1 MALNLYL
8 NTAASDPANAVVRS
22 EVALEPQTMP
32 TLVYCDQVQVNL
44 YLADGTGSFD
54 SRSGAAGYSIRV
66 GIGPTNAAPSS
77 GTFTLTLD
85 GDTTSALSYGASAAT
100 VQSALNAL
108 ASVISAGGVTVT
120 GSAPIYRISFV
131 TAGARSLLTADATSL
146 TPTSEITVGRIQ
158 TGDGSKIDVQSVRM
172 VRSPVVY
179 QTTWNQITNGWSG
192 WLDLATYELG
202 LLLGSDAS
210 LQTDFEVEITDG
222 SGNRTTL
229 AKPQITIRGEVVDAN
244 PTTPVAPEEYPT
256 NSEAVSR
263 FVNNKSAFNLLTGGT
278 PTALDSLETVD
289 LAYGTMV
296 AVIAGASQL
305 YIYRL
310 ENLTTATS
318 SPNFVRPVDYAE
330 TTNEKVWQLFKA
342 LPYAH
347 ASTHANG
354 GTDEINVAGL
364 SGELAD
370 PQPPKTHAAS
380 HTAGNTDPIQLD
392 DLAAPDDNTDLDVS
406 TSAHGLCPKA
416 PNDSSQFLDGTGAWS
431 TPTIAAQEVDGT
443 VTVMGEVYDYIH
455 REQTVMMYGK
465 TTNAVPMVL
474 TGAVNAWGTFPD
486 SNGISYRPGGTVVFD
501 ILVSARNTGPGT
513 QESAAWRFTGVMR
526 IQNSVGT
533 LTASIVQATKDP
545 LYTDNASLNCDVYTD
560 GTKSLGVQVTGVST
574 ANKYCIWTARVSYVV
589 AAGDSTHVA

>member
-131 TAGARSLLTADATSL
+131 TAGARSLITADATSL

-179 QTTWNQITNGWSG
+179 QTTWNRITNGWSG

-244 PTTPVAPEEYPT
+244 PTTPLAPDEDF
-256 NSEAVSR
+256 SAVESAQR
-263 FVNNKSAFNLLTGGT
+263 FVNNTPAFTEIVTGG
-278 PTALDSLETVD
+278 AGSLDGLATVD
-289 LAYGTMV
+289 LLVGRME
-296 AVIAGASQL
+296 AVVSHGQL

-310 ENLTTATS
+310 ESATDATLI
-318 SPNFVRPVDYAE
+318 PTKIRPTDYAA
-330 TTNEKVWQLFKA
+330 TTNEKVWYLYKA

-347 ASTHANG
+347 AATHQNG
-354 GTDEINVAGL
+354 NTDEIDVTGL
-364 SGELAD
+364 SGVLAD
-370 PQPPKTHAAS
+370 PQVPTTHANS
-380 HTAGNTDPIQLD
+380 HTAGNPDEIKLD
-392 DLAAPDDNTDLDVS
+392 DLAVPDDNTDLNVS

-431 TPTIAAQEVDGT
+431 IPTIAAQEVDGT
-443 VTVMGEVYDYIH
+443 VTVSGQVYDYIH

-474 TGAVNAWGTFPD
+474 TGAVNAWETFPNPN
-486 SNGISYRPGGTVVFD
+486 SVSGPPGGTVVFD
-501 ILVSARNTGPGT
+501 MIVSARNTGTGT
-513 QESAAWRFTGVMR
+513 QQSAAWRFTGVMR
-526 IQNSVGT
+526 IQNSGVT

-545 LYTDNASLNCDVYTD
+545 LYTDNASLDCDVYTD

-574 ANKYCIWTARVSYVV
+574 ADKYCIWTARVSYVV
-589 AAGDSTHVA
+589 AAGDSTHTA